1 MLNFNLII
9 LTFLIII
16 PNILAQA
23 KIDSSNYV
31 FVPSPVIGWDS
42 LKKIIERPDTY
53 AEIPRRAGM
62 IGKISLTVEVDSAGK
77 LLAVKPFHIMGLDTL
92 FIPPVENILK
102 SIKWIPGS
110 LNRKRIKNY
119 AILTFTFYTYSPN
132 DPQSF
137 IISAPSVDGKGI
149 P

>member
-1 MLNFNLII
+1 MTYFNLII
-9 LTFLIII
+9 LTFFIIN
-16 PNILAQA
+16 PHILGQA

-31 FVPSPVIGWDS
+31 FGPSPVIGWDS

-62 IGKISLTVEVDSAGK
+62 IGKISLSVEVDSSGK
-77 LLAVKPFHIMGLDTL
+77 LLAVKPFYVKGLDTL

-110 LNRKRIKNY
+110 FNRKRINNY
-119 AILTFTFYTYSPN
+119 SILTFTFYTYSPS
-132 DPQSF
+132 DPRSF
-137 IISAPSVDGKGI
+137 IISAPLIDVKGI